1 MPAWRQPKEASGIG
15 APPRPEVEASDR
27 GLMLRNGIHWI
38 ERREAEF
45 DPKQRA
51 AAQVVRRLV
60 REALEAE
67 AALRRLRGP
76 VRG

>member
-1 MPAWRQPKEASGIG
+1 MPAWRQPKEASAIG

>member
-1 MPAWRQPKEASGIG
+1 
-15 APPRPEVEASDR
+15 
-27 GLMLRNGIHWI
+27 MLRNGIHWI